1 MKTKATAKKRYCA
14 ANLREVAAINL
25 DFHEQFGSEMVQISA
40 ILFSRHCH
48 RAIFFYFSATAT
60 CATFL
65 VCASGA
71 VALKVGQVPS
81 TSAY

>member
-48 RAIFFYFSATAT
+48 RAIFFYFHATAT
-60 CATFL
+60 CATFFSL
-65 VCASGA
+65 RQWRGGTKSGA
-71 VALKVGQVPS
+71 
-81 TSAY
+81 SAQH